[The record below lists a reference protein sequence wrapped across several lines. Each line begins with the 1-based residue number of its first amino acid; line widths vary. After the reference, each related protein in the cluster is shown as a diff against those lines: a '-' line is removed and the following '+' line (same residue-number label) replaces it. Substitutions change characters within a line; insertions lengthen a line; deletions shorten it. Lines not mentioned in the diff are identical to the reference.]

1 MAIILHSRQRI
12 IIVIVDVDDDG
23 SRFILKTLW
32 ERSRVEKEIFSIKN
46 TKSSENKNLMDDKKD
61 TKQHQALSYRSV
73 EQSEA
78 DNNKTVYENCFNW
91 IELCMTYVSSLAIMN
106 RRLAMKKLNE
116 NTWCIGLAPLEG
128 LVRSSRRA
136 VMWVSLSPFF
146 IFKGGFLDFLHKQ

>member
-1 MAIILHSRQRI
+1 
-12 IIVIVDVDDDG
+12 
-23 SRFILKTLW
+23 
-32 ERSRVEKEIFSIKN
+32 
-46 TKSSENKNLMDDKKD
+46 MDDKKD

-136 VMWVSLSPFF
+136 VMWVSLSLPFLFSREGSWIFSINSSSKSSSGNTHGRITIVAFLRVKFNQFLLRFMICVLF
-146 IFKGGFLDFLHKQ
+146 IVN